1 MTSSGARKSHSGA
14 YRWLVVGMLWLV
26 CFFNYADRQAI
37 YSVFPLLKGEMG
49 LRADERGALGS
60 AFMWTYALA
69 APFAGVIGDR
79 FRKKALILGGLI
91 AWSAICAATALSTR
105 YEHLLLFRA
114 LEGLGEAFYFPAS
127 MALIAGYHGPATRS
141 KAMALHQSSVYV
153 GTVAGGTLGG
163 VLGEHYGWRSSFYIL
178 GAMGIVLGMALFA
191 LLREPPAA
199 ASRSTADRPAGF
211 DPAKIGREIREILA
225 TPMVL
230 ILMAV
235 FVGANL
241 VAAIFL
247 VWMPTYLHDN
257 FEMGLGLAGF
267 SATAYPQFAS
277 ILGVVLGGVLADR
290 LSRRRAG
297 GRPIVQAVGLFLG
310 TPFVFITGWTLSVP
324 VLIMALASFGFAKGI
339 YDSNIWA
346 SLHDHVRPELRATA
360 VGLMNSVAWLG
371 GAVGPTAIGLAV
383 ERHGRSGLAA
393 GISAVSLVYLGAG
406 LVLLAGIA
414 LMRNRGRPGG
424 DGGALRS

>member
-1 MTSSGARKSHSGA
+1 MTSTGAMQADPGS
-14 YRWLVVGMLWLV
+14 YRWWVVGMLWLV

-37 YSVFPLLKGEMG
+37 YSVFPLLKSEIG
-49 LRADERGALGS
+49 LGDVERGKLGS

-69 APFAGVIGDR
+69 APLAGVIGDR
-79 FRKKALILGGLI
+79 FRRKSLILGGLI
-91 AWSAICAATALSTR
+91 VWSAICAATALSTR

-141 KAMALHQSSVYV
+141 RAMALHQSSVYV

-163 VLGEHYGWRSSFYIL
+163 VLGEHHGWRSSFYLL
-178 GAMGIVLGMALFA
+178 GAMGIVLGLALIA

-199 ASRSTADRPAGF
+199 SPVSPAERPAGF
-211 DPAKIGREIREILA
+211 DPAKVGREIREILS

-230 ILMAV
+230 ILMTV

-257 FEMGLGLAGF
+257 FEMGLGWAGF

-277 ILGVVLGGVLADR
+277 ILGVILGGVLADR
-290 LSRRRAG
+290 LSARRKG
-297 GRPIVQAVGLFLG
+297 GRPIVQAFGLFLG
-310 TPFVFITGWTLSVP
+310 APFVFITGWTLSVP
-324 VLIMALASFGFAKGI
+324 VLILALAAFGFAKGI

-371 GAVGPTAIGLAV
+371 GAVGPTAIGFAA
-383 ERHGRSGLAA
+383 ERYGRPGLAA
-393 GISAVSLVYLGAG
+393 GISAASLVYLGAG
-406 LVLLAGIA
+406 LVLLGGIA
-414 LMRNRGRPGG
+414 LMRSRGRPGG
-424 DGGALRS
+424 DEALRS